1 MKHQAPSGQAG
12 AAADLFRDA
21 LRVRQDY
28 ELAHFELGRAL
39 LQTGD
44 VVGAIQTLEAARKLA
59 PDRDATY
66 YQLSQ
71 AYRRAGRTED
81 AGVALATYRKLIE
94 ESRLKKRESLESDK
108 P

>member
-21 LRVRQDY
+21 LKVTPDY

-39 LQTGD
+39 LQTG
-44 VVGAIQTLEAARKLA
+44 VGAIETLEAARRLA

-71 AYRRAGRTED
+71 AYRRAGCTED
-81 AGVALATYRKLIE
+81 GA
-94 ESRLKKRESLESDK
+94 
-108 P
+108 